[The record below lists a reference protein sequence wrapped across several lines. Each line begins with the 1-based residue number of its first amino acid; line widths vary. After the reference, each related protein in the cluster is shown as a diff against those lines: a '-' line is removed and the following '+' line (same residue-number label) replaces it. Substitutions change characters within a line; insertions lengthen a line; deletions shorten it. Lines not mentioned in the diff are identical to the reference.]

1 MTAPV
6 QLVALSGGVGV
17 PSSTRML
24 TDQLTAATR
33 AALEADGRTVE
44 VFTVDL
50 RDLAHQVVDMT
61 LTRFPAPELAEVLD
75 RLRAAAGVIA
85 VTPTFNASYSGLF
98 KSFFDVL
105 DEGTLDGTP
114 MLLGAT
120 GGTARHSLAVD
131 YAMRPMMAYLRADV
145 VATSVF
151 AASEDFGAATTA
163 PDEVPL
169 ANRARRA
176 GRELAD
182 RILGAP
188 ARPADTAPTA
198 EADAPQE
205 PVADEATPSG
215 RRPLA
220 EEFTRFTPMEQLLGR

>member
-1 MTAPV
+1 MSTERM

-24 TDQLTAATR
+24 TDQLATATR
-33 AALEADGRTVE
+33 AALEAAGQPVE
-44 VFTVDL
+44 VITVDL
-50 RDLAHQVVDMT
+50 RDLAHQAVDMT
-61 LTRFPAPELAEVLD
+61 LTRFPAPELAEVIEH
-75 RLRAAAGVIA
+75 LRRADGVIA

-105 DEGTLDGTP
+105 DEGTLDAVP

-163 PDEVPL
+163 PDEIPL
-169 ANRARRA
+169 AGRATRA

-182 RILGAP
+182 RMLAVAGHT
-188 ARPADTAPTA
+188 RTA
-198 EADAPQE
+198 EQPTEAQPAAEPRRRVVDEFAD
-205 PVADEATPSG
+205 
-215 RRPLA
+215 
-220 EEFTRFTPMEQLLGR
+220 FTPMEQLLKR